1 MLNLINIE
9 ETRNKSV
16 IKKLWRYSSLFCL
29 QQVYPG
35 SSVSLPRIIG
45 GSDLEVYQSSDRLE
59 RDEWFLEAREVELYL
74 TFNLAPD
81 LLVISKYKCKCKCR
95 D

>member
-1 MLNLINIE
+1 M
-9 ETRNKSV
+9 
-16 IKKLWRYSSLFCL
+16 
-29 QQVYPG
+29 
-35 SSVSLPRIIG
+35 
-45 GSDLEVYQSSDRLE
+45 EVYQSSDRLE

-81 LLVISKYKCKCKCR
+81 LLVIS